1 MKLFLMM
8 LMCVCGLVGFADE
21 AVEFL
26 KLREGAVM
34 RGGKHIVYDDADSRT
49 RWNGKETFAEFKA
62 RCKGKPTIGYGF
74 TNRELVSKCAI
85 TDQEANENLVL
96 IVGRIR
102 ARLRKDVKVKLTTHQ
117 ETALISFIFN
127 VGYGNFLNSTLLK
140 KLNGGDYFGASVE
153 FSRWV
158 FTTVGGKKIKS
169 RGLVN
174 RRKFERKMFLK

>member
-1 MKLFLMM
+1 MKLFYAF
-8 LMCVCGLVGFADE
+8 LMCFVGLVGFADE

-26 KLREGAVM
+26 KLREGTAM
-34 RGGKHIVYDDADSRT
+34 HNGMHIVYDDADSRV

-74 TNRELVSKCAI
+74 TAKRLVSKCAI
-85 TDQEANENLVL
+85 TDQEANDNLKA

-127 VGYGNFLNSTLLK
+127 VGYANFLNSTLLK
-140 KLNGGDYFGASVE
+140 KLNRSDYVGASNE
-153 FSRWV
+153 FARWRL
-158 FTTVGGKKIKS
+158 TTVNGKKVVS
-169 RGLVN
+169 RGLIN
-174 RRKFERKMFLK
+174 RRKLERQMFLK

>member
-26 KLREGAVM
+26 KFREGMVM
-34 RGGKHIVYDDADSRT
+34 RDGMHIVYDDADSRT
-49 RWNGKETFAEFKA
+49 RWNGEETFAEFKA

-74 TNRELVSKCAI
+74 TAKRLVSKCAI
-85 TDQEANENLVL
+85 TDQEANKYLIQ

-102 ARLRKDVKVKLTTHQ
+102 SRLRKDVKVELTGHQ

-140 KLNGGDYFGASVE
+140 KLNQGDYAGASNE
-153 FSRWV
+153 FARWRL
-158 FTTVGGKKIKS
+158 TTVNGKKVVS

-174 RRKFERKMFLK
+174 RRKLERQMFLK